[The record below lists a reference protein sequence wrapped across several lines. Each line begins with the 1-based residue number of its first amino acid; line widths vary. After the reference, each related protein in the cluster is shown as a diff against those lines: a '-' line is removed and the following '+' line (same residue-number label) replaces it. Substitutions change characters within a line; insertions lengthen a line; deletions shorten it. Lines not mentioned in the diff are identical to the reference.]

1 VTASDVATLT
11 VWRYDTPLGA
21 DAAEVRLK
29 AVQEKGAITVHDAVT
44 VAWMPGA
51 HQPRIGHLRH
61 ATAGAAGKG
70 SVLGALVG
78 MLVLAP
84 AAGAAAGAGIAAI
97 AQRLR
102 GTGIDQ
108 GFLEDVSSHLVPG
121 TSALLVLSDEAD
133 LEVVRPMIQRGLSR
147 GDVVLLHAELDD
159 DAPAV
164 IRDLLR
170 EPGPPSSNED

>member
-1 VTASDVATLT
+1 MATLT

-29 AVQEKGAITVHDAVT
+29 AVQEKGAITVDDAVT

-51 HQPRIGHLRH
+51 HQPRVGHLRH
-61 ATAGAAGKG
+61 ATTGAAGKG
-70 SVLGALVG
+70 SVLGGLVG
-78 MLVLAP
+78 LLVLAP
-84 AAGAAAGAGIAAI
+84 VAGAAAGAGIAAI

-108 GFLEDVSSHLVPG
+108 GFLEDVSAHLVPG
-121 TSALLVLSDEAD
+121 TSALLVLSSDAELD
-133 LEVVRPMIQRGLSR
+133 VVRPMIERGLAR

-159 DAPAV
+159 DAPTA
-164 IRDLLR
+164 IRDLVRDL
-170 EPGPPSSNED
+170 GPPSTED

>member
-1 VTASDVATLT
+1 MATLT

-29 AVQEKGAITVHDAVT
+29 AVQEKGAITVQDAVT

-78 MLVLAP
+78 LLVLAP
-84 AAGAAAGAGIAAI
+84 AAGAATGAGIAAI

-108 GFLEDVSSHLVPG
+108 AFLDDVSGHLVPG
-121 TSALLVLSDEAD
+121 TSALLVLSDDAD
-133 LEVVRPMIQRGLSR
+133 LEVVRPMIQRGLAR

-159 DAPAV
+159 DAPEA
-164 IRDLLR
+164 IRDLVRDLT
-170 EPGPPSSNED
+170 PPSAQD